1 MIMAKWIEN
10 VTGPLEQ
17 KRQYKQFKARMEAL
31 PEPYGSAAKA
41 LHRYLTYYGGVID
54 GDTLVRM
61 LGDLVELWEG
71 AAADGSSVRSIVG
84 ADPVEFAESFAQ
96 AYSAKQ
102 WIDKERARLIRAI
115 DDADRGAQQ

>member
-115 DDADRGAQQ
+115 DDAERGARQ